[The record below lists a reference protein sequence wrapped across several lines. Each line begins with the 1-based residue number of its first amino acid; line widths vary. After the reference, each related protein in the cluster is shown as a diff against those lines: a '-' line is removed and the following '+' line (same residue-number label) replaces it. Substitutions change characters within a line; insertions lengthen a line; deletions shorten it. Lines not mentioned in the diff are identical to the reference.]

1 MKIERPM
8 NTFRLIGQLSEASG
22 RRFRREMTI
31 ATSESFDEIS
41 ERAERL
47 LVGGREN
54 VELDSFM
61 LIPAPTNDKSD
72 GPTDTEGG
80 PSRWAKAMNAA
91 AEAIGLKQ
99 DETPPGTIVKR
110 TSVQEIPS
118 VIPPVSP
125 LPIYSRPYVA
135 AVVDAMKA
143 EDGIVAIDENL
154 AVLPLDATTEETE
167 ICFESKT

>member
-1 MKIERPM
+1 MKVERSL
-8 NTFRLIGQLSEASG
+8 NAFRLIGQLSDKSG

-31 ATSESFDEIS
+31 ATSETFDEIS

-47 LVGGREN
+47 LVGGKEN

-61 LIPAPTNDKSD
+61 LIPAPTNDKSA
-72 GPTDTEGG
+72 GPTDTEAG

-91 AEAIGLKQ
+91 AEAIGLNRDDTK
-99 DETPPGTIVKR
+99 PRTIVKR
-110 TSVQEIPS
+110 TSVQEIPC

-125 LPIYSRPYVA
+125 LPIYSRQYVV
-135 AVVDAMKA
+135 AVVDDMKA